1 MAGDAKGS
9 PPLALLSG
17 VRISS
22 GIMARSS
29 PTRWES
35 LDTIPAVIR
44 GSVPPVRL
52 LSGSRAVVPVRR
64 GDVDGD
70 ELGFPGLNCSAEAN
84 RKDLTG
90 KPVELFWGN
99 T

>member
-29 PTRWES
+29 PNRWES

-44 GSVPPVRL
+44 GSVPPVRR
-52 LSGSRAVVPVRR
+52 LSGRRAVVPVRR
-64 GDVDGD
+64 VDGD
-70 ELGFPGLNCSAEAN
+70 DVELGFPGPNFSAEA
-84 RKDLTG
+84 KELDLTG
-90 KPVELFWGN
+90 KPFKLFGGN